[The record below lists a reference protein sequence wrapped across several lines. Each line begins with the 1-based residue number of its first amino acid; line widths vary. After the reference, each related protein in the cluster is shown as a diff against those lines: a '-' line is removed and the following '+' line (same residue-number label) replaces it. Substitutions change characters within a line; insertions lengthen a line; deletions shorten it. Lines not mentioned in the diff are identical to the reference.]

1 MREYRYFYAERAI
14 TYSQSGR
21 AYGIII
27 GDDTP
32 VPRKELS
39 ECFRNG

>member
-1 MREYRYFYAERAI
+1 MREYPYFYAERAT

-32 VPRKELS
+32 VQRKELQNV
-39 ECFRNG
+39 F